1 MKVYVV
7 VEGVNYEG
15 YLAPNSA
22 FDSREAAEKRK
33 AELLKEDD
41 FLIDEVAI
49 FELEL
54 NK

>member
-1 MKVYVV
+1 MIMYVV
-7 VEGVNYEG
+7 IEGVAYEG
-15 YLAPNSA
+15 YLPPNSV

-33 AELLKEDD
+33 AELIEEND
-41 FLIDEVAI
+41 FLVDEVAI

>member
-1 MKVYVV
+1 MIMYVV

-15 YLAPNSA
+15 YLPPNSV

-33 AELLKEDD
+33 SELIKEYD